1 MSCEKTKHV
10 DQKKEESTS
19 AEELVACMGHA
30 DRVLCAIQS
39 LQLPLDSMKNEDANS
54 YRQDCFARLVQSQ
67 WNNERGPSKRYL
79 QSLTKR
85 FVKSIETEDTSIESD
100 ELMKL
105 MFLIVSTFNSD
116 SCIPDSNESCYLAF
130 QTRVANVQRLRI
142 RIFPQHNDVALRLW
156 EAGATLAE
164 YLLHD
169 PCLVKGKRVVELGAG
184 VGLTGLVAAGCCGA
198 SSVCLTDY
206 TDASLDNLRHNVS
219 INHEWLHEQRQGEG
233 VAQENENISVGYLDW
248 STYGDE
254 SSNRQHHEA
263 RLPPLDDRRLLSSYK
278 TLSEADVLIA
288 ADVAY
293 DWSVIGYLARIVRI
307 FLTIDSSSGGPNSK
321 RALFTTILRNQKTF
335 NLLETE
341 LANAGIRSR
350 VLATG
355 HACEQLPLTFPTKF
369 VQPRSDIR
377 ICSLELFHIT

>member
-1 MSCEKTKHV
+1 MMSCEKTKCV
-10 DQKKEESTS
+10 DQNKKSIS
-19 AEELVACMGHA
+19 AEELIAAMGHA
-30 DRVLCAIQS
+30 DRVFHAIQS
-39 LQLPLDSMKNEDANS
+39 LPLPLESTINEDANS
-54 YRQDCFARLVQSQ
+54 YRQDCFARLVMSQ
-67 WNNERGPSKRYL
+67 WNNERGPSRRYL

-85 FVKSIETEDTSIESD
+85 FVKSIEIEEPSIESD
-100 ELMKL
+100 ELMTL

-116 SCIPDSNESCYLAF
+116 SIPGANESCYLAF
-130 QTRVANVQRLRI
+130 QTRAANVQRLRI

-164 YLLHD
+164 YLLRD

-219 INHEWLHEQRQGEG
+219 INREWLHEQRKGKVVQD
-233 VAQENENISVGYLDW
+233 ENISVGYLDW

-254 SSNRQHHEA
+254 SSRQLEA
-263 RLPPLDDRRLLSSYK
+263 RLQLDDRPLPSYK
-278 TLSEADVLIA
+278 ALSEADVLIA

-293 DWSVIGYLARIVRI
+293 DWSVIGCLVQIVRI
-307 FLTIDSSSGGPNSK
+307 FLTIDSSGGPK
-321 RALFTTILRNQKTF
+321 LALFTTILRNKQTF
-335 NLLETE
+335 ELLERE
-341 LANAGIRSR
+341 LANVGIRSR

-369 VQPRSDIR
+369 VQPRSDIK
-377 ICSLELFHIT
+377 ICSLELCI